1 VYNRAIFQPERRVWL
16 AGLRMRLL
24 HSLCPLCLFF
34 GSAFLTAQSAANGP
48 TKPSPQVSPP
58 ADSPAPDPVGEAKV
72 LLRKGD
78 FDAALQKYQQL
89 LQERPRSPDAWS
101 GVVRVYLKK
110 REVQRAAETVSQ
122 ARMVTDAWPLHIAI
136 GELYFRQGKISD
148 AEKEW
153 VEVLDAGHRNARV
166 YLGLA
171 RVRWALSMNQS
182 ATLMI
187 DEAHNLD
194 PADPDVERFWRMIHG
209 RAARPQGL
217 AYDDGEGVAASK
229 SHSESAD
236 DVQPVI
242 VQPGADSL
250 QARRS
255 CTLLSKVTSAEM
267 RMVRMLIDPEHLR
280 GYGLSVVVD
289 GASSTLLLDTGASGI
304 LLSREIAEKAGL
316 KKLAD
321 TRITG
326 IGDSGDQ
333 RGYLARAPSIRV
345 GNLEFQNCLVRVA
358 ESRSVL
364 GRDGLIG
371 AEMFQDYLVDIDFPV
386 ETLHLRELPK
396 PPSGTAPPIAPKG
409 VLSGTTDAS
418 LQTHRNEETPTTK
431 VPDSGPSP
439 SPGVQDRYIAPD
451 MRSFTPVYRFG
462 HDLLVSTKVGDV
474 PTKLFLLD
482 TGAIDNAISLS
493 AAREVSKVSGESHTV
508 LKGLSG
514 SVLRL
519 YSANKAILQFGHIR
533 QENQDI
539 LAFDFTGLSDD
550 IGTEVSGTLGFTL
563 LRMLDVKIDYRD
575 GLVDFDYDPKRL
587 LHF

>member
-1 VYNRAIFQPERRVWL
+1 MPFSSQNPDSGWV
-16 AGLRMRLL
+16 GLRMRLL
-24 HSLCPLCLFF
+24 CTLCLWCLLFC
-34 GSAFLTAQSAANGP
+34 SAFLAAQSAANGP
-48 TKPSPQVSPP
+48 TVPTPRVSPP
-58 ADSPAPDPVGEAKV
+58 TDSSAPDPLGEAKV
-72 LLRKGD
+72 LLRRGD

-89 LQERPRSPDAWS
+89 LQERPSSPDAWS

-110 REVQRAAETVSQ
+110 REVQRAAEAVAQ
-122 ARMVTDAWPLHIAI
+122 ARMVTDAWPLHIAM

-153 VEVLDAGHRNARV
+153 VDVLDAGHRNARV

-182 ATLMI
+182 ASLMI
-187 DEAHNLD
+187 DKAHELD
-194 PADPDVERFWRMIHG
+194 PADPDIEEFRRMIHG
-209 RAARPQGL
+209 RSARPQGL
-217 AYDDGEGVAASK
+217 SDGDREGVAASE

-236 DVQPVI
+236 DVEPVI
-242 VQPGADSL
+242 VQPSADSL
-250 QARRS
+250 QARCS
-255 CTLLSKVTSAEM
+255 CTRVSKVTSADM

-280 GYGLSVVVD
+280 GYGLPVGID
-289 GASSTLLLDTGASGI
+289 GTGSTLLLDTGASGI
-304 LLSREIAEKAGL
+304 LLSRDVAEKAGL
-316 KKLAD
+316 KKIAD

-326 IGDSGDQ
+326 IGDRGDQ
-333 RGYLARAPSIRV
+333 RGYLARAHSIRV

-371 AEMFQDYLVDIDFPV
+371 AEMFQDYLVDIDFPI
-386 ETLHLRELPK
+386 ETLHLRALPK
-396 PPSGTAPPIAPKG
+396 PPSGTAPQTAPSPQNHPNQEDHAAKI
-409 VLSGTTDAS
+409 
-418 LQTHRNEETPTTK
+418 
-431 VPDSGPSP
+431 PDSGPFP
-439 SPGVQDRYIAPD
+439 PPLLQDRYIAPD

-474 PTKLFLLD
+474 PPKLFLLD
-482 TGAIDNAISLS
+482 TGSIDNAISLS